1 MRPGDNV
8 LGLLPFQHI
17 YGMVVVMLAS
27 LRAGGNVVTLPKF
40 EPKMFLEAMVKHRIS
55 WAPLVPPIILF
66 LAKHPMVKGLDM
78 SALRVI
84 FSGAAPL
91 DKETQAAAAERLGG
105 GDLHVLQG
113 YGMTEMSPVSHFCH
127 PGKGMYKSG
136 SVGFL
141 VPNAQARLVD
151 PETGEDVP
159 EGPEHAGELWFKGP
173 NVMQGYLGRE
183 QATADTLTPDGWLK
197 TGDLVSVDEDG
208 HFFVRDRLK
217 ELIKCKGFQVAP
229 AELEGLLLKNP
240 HIADAAV
247 IPIPHPRNGE
257 APLAFV
263 VRADTPEGKAL
274 TEDSVKAFM
283 EPHIADYKQLEGV
296 RFVDSIPKSASGKI
310 LRRVLRD
317 QERAER
323 QRGSA

>member
-66 LAKHPMVKGLDM
+66 LAKHPMVQGLDM

-208 HFFVRDRLK
+208 YFFVRDRLK

-247 IPIPHPRNGE
+247 IPVPHPRNGE

-283 EPHIADYKQLEGV
+283 EPHIADYKQLDEV